1 MLPFATRPGAPTL
14 GRSQEAVLPASQ
26 APRPFSRAQVQADRN
41 GSSFPTVP
49 LGFTQPAPGLA
60 YRAMPL
66 LSLLMKPVHTP
77 RDDSH
82 PLLCHPHLSRSLA
95 SDVLFAHLL
104 LDGELPMGVAM
115 KAPVS
120 S

>member
-1 MLPFATRPGAPTL
+1 M
-14 GRSQEAVLPASQ
+14 
-26 APRPFSRAQVQADRN
+26 
-41 GSSFPTVP
+41 P

-66 LSLLMKPVHTP
+66 LSLLMKPAHTP

-82 PLLCHPHLSRSLA
+82 PLLCHPHLSRPLA

-104 LDGELPMGVAM
+104 PDGEPPVGAAT
-115 KAPVS
+115 KAP
-120 S
+120 